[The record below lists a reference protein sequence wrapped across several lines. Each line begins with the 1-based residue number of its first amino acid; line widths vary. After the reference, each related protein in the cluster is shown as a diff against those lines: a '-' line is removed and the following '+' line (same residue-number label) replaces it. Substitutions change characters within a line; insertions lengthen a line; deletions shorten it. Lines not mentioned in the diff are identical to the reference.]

1 MFLLW
6 PEAVAWTAVRSHM
19 FGERLRNANQIAR
32 HRARRVA
39 CYSLFQGIPRRI
51 GYYRKNNPPR
61 FICETECSLCR
72 PYPWAKGWTK
82 RRWEFRRNFEGA
94 GYVR

>member
-1 MFLLW
+1 
-6 PEAVAWTAVRSHM
+6 M
-19 FGERLRNANQIAR
+19 FGERLRKADRIAL
-32 HRARRVA
+32 RRLRRIA
-39 CYSLFQGIPRRI
+39 CYSLFRDNPRRI

-61 FICETECSLCR
+61 FICEYECSRCR

-82 RRWEFRRNFEGA
+82 DRWEFLRNFEEV